1 MQYATLQSY
10 GQHILNKLGNLR
22 NEENSDQ
29 KCLHFLFLH
38 HGILYCQ
45 QSAAICRSVEWVIAC
60 SVYQRHAYATIIKPR
75 KGL

>member
-45 QSAAICRSVEWVIAC
+45 QSAAICSYRVSGVGNCLC
-60 SVYQRHAYATIIKPR
+60 SLTTPCICNYYKT
-75 KGL
+75 